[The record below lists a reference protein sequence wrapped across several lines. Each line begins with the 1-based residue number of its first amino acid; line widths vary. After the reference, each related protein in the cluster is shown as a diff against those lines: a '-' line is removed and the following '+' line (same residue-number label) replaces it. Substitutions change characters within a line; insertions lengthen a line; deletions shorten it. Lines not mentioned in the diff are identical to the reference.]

1 MSVPIGTIAL
11 NRARAAWGD
20 AIPAWVE
27 ALAAACDGSSQKVV
41 ARRLGYSDAAISNA
55 LRNTYKG
62 GLTGIETAVRGAFLS
77 ESVPCPVVGD
87 LPRDRCMEYQRRPY
101 ANTNQMRVA
110 LYRACRSC
118 PHNVS
123 NKGAALC

>member
-62 GLTGIETAVRGAFLS
+62 GFPFGERALSGGWGPSARSLHGISAPPLCQHEPDAGRAVSR
-77 ESVPCPVVGD
+77 
-87 LPRDRCMEYQRRPY
+87 LPILPPQR
-101 ANTNQMRVA
+101 QQ
-110 LYRACRSC
+110 
-118 PHNVS
+118 
-123 NKGAALC
+123 